1 MWRPLVDLG
10 DAYYALEPTDSLNDQ
25 STYLQSIKSLTIRS
39 GNNAL
44 ARVREAEKYIANSQ
58 YDKALS
64 LLQQELPRAQKKND
78 TNYSMRLLLDMART
92 YELKSDKQNALRFAR
107 ELLQNASAYH
117 AMQYLRDGYRL
128 MYRLHDQLNHVDSAY
143 YYYKH
148 YTAMKDSV
156 AMDEFSKRLAIH
168 TTMSANEKAQVK
180 LELLSKEKQITDQE
194 LQLSEAK
201 LKTESFLKNILI
213 VGVFLLGLLSVTIF
227 RNNKLRQKNEA
238 HQRQLIEKELSLQ
251 KLESERTKGELQQRT
266 IELEMKAL
274 RAQMNPHFIFNSL
287 NSINRFILQNN
298 RNQASEYLTKFSR
311 LVRLILQ
318 NSQLSRI
325 TLESELESLQLYLEL
340 EAVRFE
346 YHFEFTVKVN
356 PGIDISA
363 VKVPPL
369 IIQPYVEN
377 AIWHGL
383 MHKSE
388 KGNLLIDIFEDGD
401 LLTCKIVDDGIGRK
415 RASELKSKSA
425 SAHKSMGMRIS
436 ADRIALLHQQTALDS
451 SVEII
456 DVTLADGNPG
466 GTEVRL
472 KLPIQYD

>member
-1 MWRPLVDLG
+1 
-10 DAYYALEPTDSLNDQ
+10 
-25 STYLQSIKSLTIRS
+25 
-39 GNNAL
+39 
-44 ARVREAEKYIANSQ
+44 
-58 YDKALS
+58 
-64 LLQQELPRAQKKND
+64 
-78 TNYSMRLLLDMART
+78 
-92 YELKSDKQNALRFAR
+92 
-107 ELLQNASAYH
+107 
-117 AMQYLRDGYRL
+117 
-128 MYRLHDQLNHVDSAY
+128 
-143 YYYKH
+143 
-148 YTAMKDSV
+148 
-156 AMDEFSKRLAIH
+156 
-168 TTMSANEKAQVK
+168 MS
-180 LELLSKEKQITDQE
+180 
-194 LQLSEAK
+194 LSE
-201 LKTESFLKNILI
+201 
-213 VGVFLLGLLSVTIF
+213 
-227 RNNKLRQKNEA
+227 
-238 HQRQLIEKELSLQ
+238 
-251 KLESERTKGELQQRT
+251 
-266 IELEMKAL
+266 
-274 RAQMNPHFIFNSL
+274 
-287 NSINRFILQNN
+287 
-298 RNQASEYLTKFSR
+298 
-311 LVRLILQ
+311 
-318 NSQLSRI
+318 
-325 TLESELESLQLYLEL
+325 LYLEL

-346 YHFEFTVKVN
+346 HHFEFTVNVH

-425 SAHKSMGMRIS
+425 STHKSMGMSIS